1 MIMLPAV
8 ELVCDYQGKVD
19 TEQSKMGRINRHK
32 FQDREDFTLAL
43 RYYTWMKNNETLY
56 YRYLHLN
63 VWISYHISEE

>member
-1 MIMLPAV
+1 MLPAV

-43 RYYTWMKNNETLY
+43 RYYT
-56 YRYLHLN
+56 
-63 VWISYHISEE
+63 